1 MSLLKFLGRP
11 NFYIL
16 WISRII
22 NVLSI
27 HTFFQADE
35 FWQSLE
41 PAHVKVFG
49 YGQLTWEWELGIRGY
64 LFPFLFE
71 ICYRVVKL
79 ATLVLGELFHL
90 DEASLSTIEYYGVLL
105 CPKLLMATITAV
117 GEYHMIL
124 LVRKVYI
131 LSMRHHKDDDNE
143 DKETSEINN
152 SSDHYYCTSEQLTL
166 VANVIS
172 MTNFFNWFAMTRTF
186 VNSFEMALTSV
197 ALCYWD
203 WTGGS
208 YIDSNNFTLSLFW
221 AMMACFVRVSN
232 GLIWFILG
240 GFLILSILKKRD
252 ISKLGTLFKKIIVVF
267 IIVFGIN
274 IAVDY
279 YFYGYLIFPIFRF
292 LKFNFTS
299 PLSQFYG
306 TAPWNFYLFQGIP
319 ILTGSALI
327 PLLYGMRHSLS
338 SRTTSEIMYAP
349 FVQMKFV
356 VLLNIIIFST
366 LAHKEFRFIYPL
378 QPLFMV
384 IATFGY
390 HRIRVILSNWSNL
403 LNIATGLI
411 VTTTVLVAIVVSI
424 YHESGV
430 ISVVEYLHEI
440 PHIESVGFIMPC
452 HSTPWQSHLHRND
465 IHDLWA
471 ISCEPPIHLLDDPEA
486 SSKLK
491 YYMDESDYLYDDIP
505 KFIKAHMVNTKLNQ
519 DTDIHEWPEYLVIFQ
534 HMDDKFMHDYLK
546 NSTYVE
552 EKRFF
557 NSLGH
562 WDSRRAGDV
571 IVYHKPSII

>member
-1 MSLLKFLGRP
+1 MRP
-11 NFYIL
+11 HR
-16 WISRII
+16 S
-22 NVLSI
+22 
-27 HTFFQADE
+27 D
-35 FWQSLE
+35 
-41 PAHVKVFG
+41 
-49 YGQLTWEWELGIRGY
+49 
-64 LFPFLFE
+64 
-71 ICYRVVKL
+71 
-79 ATLVLGELFHL
+79 
-90 DEASLSTIEYYGVLL
+90 
-105 CPKLLMATITAV
+105 
-117 GEYHMIL
+117 
-124 LVRKVYI
+124 
-131 LSMRHHKDDDNE
+131 
-143 DKETSEINN
+143 DKENTDGNN
-152 SSDHYYCTSEQLTL
+152 NSDHYYCTLEQLTL
-166 VANVIS
+166 VANIIS

-186 VNSFEMALTSV
+186 VNSFEMALTSI

-208 YIDSNNFTLSLFW
+208 YVNSRAFSFSLFW
-221 AMMACFVRVSN
+221 ALMACFVRVSN

-240 GFLILSILKKRD
+240 GFLILSILKRREF
-252 ISKLGTLFKKIIVVF
+252 SKFGTLFKKIIGIF
-267 IIVFGIN
+267 LIVFTIN
-274 IAVDY
+274 VVLDY

-366 LAHKEFRFIYPL
+366 LAHKEFRFIYSL
-378 QPLFMV
+378 QPLFLV

-390 HRIRVILSNWSNL
+390 HKIRLILSSWSKV
-403 LNIATGLI
+403 LNIVTSLI
-411 VTTTVLVAIVVSI
+411 VGATMLGAVTMSM

-465 IHDLWA
+465 IKDLWS

-486 SSKLK
+486 SYKLK
-491 YYMDESDYLYDDIP
+491 NYMDESDYLYDDMP
-505 KFIKAHMVNTKLNQ
+505 KFLKAHMVDHKGSQ
-519 DTDIHEWPEYLVIFQ
+519 DTDVHEWPQYLVIFQ
-534 HMDDKFMHDYLK
+534 HLDDKLMHDYLK
-546 NSTYVE
+546 ASTYIE

-571 IVYHKPSII
+571 ILFHKSSSK